1 MEDTDRC
8 GRAGADGGRA
18 AVAAGR
24 LAVCLR
30 GRVQSHG
37 VLGDAALAAV
47 VLRGECV
54 RCRKL
59 CRDAVLWGR
68 ELGGVI
74 GLGHR
79 FWGVGGLLVTL
90 GGREREEKKTKIKVG
105 PLRFRLVASAETAP
119 SAGESSRRI
128 RPRRRLEGPLITA
141 NEGG

>member
-24 LAVCLR
+24 LAVRLR

-47 VLRGECV
+47 VLRGERV
-54 RCRKL
+54 RRRKL
-59 CRDAVLWGR
+59 CWDAVLWGR

-79 FWGVGGLLVTL
+79 FWGVGGLLATL
-90 GGREREEKKTKIKVG
+90 GDGHREREKQRSKTAHCGFHLMRVQK
-105 PLRFRLVASAETAP
+105 
-119 SAGESSRRI
+119 
-128 RPRRRLEGPLITA
+128 RRRPEGKA
-141 NEGG
+141 GGALD

>member
-1 MEDTDRC
+1 MMEDTDRC
-8 GRAGADGGRA
+8 GRAGVDGGRA

-47 VLRGECV
+47 VLRWESV
-54 RCRKL
+54 RRRKL

-90 GGREREEKKTKIKVG
+90 GGRERERKQRSKAAQCGLDECGNGAVHRG
-105 PLRFRLVASAETAP
+105 EQAANQASAA
-119 SAGESSRRI
+119 I
-128 RPRRRLEGPLITA
+128 RGTLDHG
-141 NEGG
+141 

>member
-1 MEDTDRC
+1 MMEDTDRC

-47 VLRGECV
+47 VLRGERV
-54 RCRKL
+54 RRRKL

-90 GGREREEKKTKIKVG
+90 GGRGREREKTKIKDQSQPTVVWTCCERG
-105 PLRFRLVASAETAP
+105 NGAVRRGR
-119 SAGESSRRI
+119 AGGA
-128 RPRRRLEGPLITA
+128 LGL
-141 NEGG
+141 GGD

>member
-1 MEDTDRC
+1 MMEDTDRC

-30 GRVQSHG
+30 RRVQSHG
-37 VLGDAALAAV
+37 VLGDTALSAI
-47 VLRGECV
+47 VLRGERV
-54 RCRKL
+54 RRRKL
-59 CRDAVLWGR
+59 CRDAILWGR

-90 GGREREEKKTKIKVG
+90 GGRNRERERERKQRSKSARCG
-105 PLRFRLVASAETAP
+105 LDLLRARK
-119 SAGESSRRI
+119 
-128 RPRRRLEGPLITA
+128 RRRPQGKA
-141 NEGG
+141 GGA